1 MREIA
6 ATLRPRRPVSTG
18 GVAGLGRGF
27 ALPGHR
33 TASAAGQPARK
44 GLNMTPTR
52 LPTLPARASALVTAI
67 AAALGGLSLPAQA
80 RNVRLME
87 SVPDTIRVTR
97 THEILG
103 NLDLRFG
110 GDTARGAQLV
120 RRDVV
125 VKGVGTTQVKDV
137 GDDDRVRPTDHD
149 LCARAFED
157 AMTQLA
163 FAARGAR
170 ATAIV
175 GVISNYEGSVFD
187 DPVHFECHV
196 GALKAAVTLRA
207 QLASGPLA
215 STPSADVPV
224 VSPPPQPQPVSP
236 PQPRSDL
243 VPPPPA
249 PTFQPLPP
257 APAPASN

>member
-1 MREIA
+1 MKI
-6 ATLRPRRPVSTG
+6 
-18 GVAGLGRGF
+18 
-27 ALPGHR
+27 
-33 TASAAGQPARK
+33 SA
-44 GLNMTPTR
+44 R
-52 LPTLPARASALVTAI
+52 LPAIALV
-67 AAALGGLSLPAQA
+67 AAVALAPPAQA

-97 THEILG
+97 THDILG

-110 GDTARGAQLV
+110 GDSVHGANIL

-125 VKGVGTTQVKDV
+125 VKGVGTTKLRDV
-137 GDDDRVRPTDHD
+137 GDDDRVRPADHD

-175 GVISNYEGSVFD
+175 GVVSNYEGTVFD
-187 DPVHFECHV
+187 DPTHFECHV

-207 QLASGPLA
+207 QLATGAVVPDA
-215 STPSADVPV
+215 PAAAPV
-224 VSPPPQPQPVSP
+224 VSPPVLVVSP
-236 PQPRSDL
+236 PAPVQDVP
-243 VPPPPA
+243 PPPPA

-257 APAPASN
+257 RPASAPN

>member
-1 MREIA
+1 MKI
-6 ATLRPRRPVSTG
+6 
-18 GVAGLGRGF
+18 
-27 ALPGHR
+27 
-33 TASAAGQPARK
+33 SAC
-44 GLNMTPTR
+44 
-52 LPTLPARASALVTAI
+52 LPAVAFVAAVALAP
-67 AAALGGLSLPAQA
+67 PAQA

-97 THEILG
+97 THDILG

-110 GDTARGAQLV
+110 GDSIRGANIL

-125 VKGVGTTQVKDV
+125 VKGVGTTRLHDV
-137 GDDDRVRPTDHD
+137 GEDDRVRPADHD

-175 GVISNYEGSVFD
+175 GVVSNYEGTVFD
-187 DPVHFECHV
+187 DPTHFECHV

-207 QLASGPLA
+207 QLATGPVVPDA
-215 STPSADVPV
+215 SAPVPV
-224 VSPPPQPQPVSP
+224 APPPVPAVSPPAPVQDMP
-236 PQPRSDL
+236 
-243 VPPPPA
+243 PPPPA

-257 APAPASN
+257 RPASAPN

>member
-1 MREIA
+1 M
-6 ATLRPRRPVSTG
+6 TKLRFPFS
-18 GVAGLGRGF
+18 
-27 ALPGHR
+27 
-33 TASAAGQPARK
+33 
-44 GLNMTPTR
+44 
-52 LPTLPARASALVTAI
+52 ARAGASSAAI
-67 AAALGGLSLPAQA
+67 AAAVVGLAVPVQA

-87 SVPDTIRVTR
+87 SVPDTLRVTR

-110 GDTARGAQLV
+110 GDTARGASLV

-125 VKGVGTTQVKDV
+125 VKGVGSTKVKDV
-137 GDDDRVRPTDHD
+137 GDDERVRPTDHD

-175 GVISNYEGSVFD
+175 GVVSNYEGVLFD
-187 DPVHFECHV
+187 DPTHFECHV

-207 QLASGPLA
+207 QLAVGPVA
-215 STPSADVPV
+215 PTPPSEVPV
-224 VSPPPQPQPVSP
+224 VSPPPQPVSPAVPVISP
-236 PQPRSDL
+236 PQPRADL

-249 PTFQPLPP
+249 ATFQPLPP
-257 APAPASN
+257 APAPAPKQSQ

>member
-1 MREIA
+1 MSK
-6 ATLRPRRPVSTG
+6 L
-18 GVAGLGRGF
+18 
-27 ALPGHR
+27 
-33 TASAAGQPARK
+33 
-44 GLNMTPTR
+44 R
-52 LPTLPARASALVTAI
+52 LPPRPARATSVAI
-67 AAALGGLSLPAQA
+67 AIASVALSVSAPPAQA

-87 SVPDTIRVTR
+87 SVPDTLRVTR

-110 GDTARGAQLV
+110 GDTARGASLV

-125 VKGVGTTQVKDV
+125 VKGVGTTKVKDV
-137 GDDDRVRPTDHD
+137 GDDERVRPTDHD

-175 GVISNYEGSVFD
+175 GVVSNYEGVLFD
-187 DPVHFECHV
+187 DPVHYECHV

-207 QLASGPLA
+207 QLAVGPVA
-215 STPSADVPV
+215 PTPPSEVPV
-224 VSPPPQPQPVSP
+224 VAPPPQPVSP
-236 PQPRSDL
+236 AVPVISPPQPRADL
-243 VPPPPA
+243 VPPPPPA
-249 PTFQPLPP
+249 TFQPLPP
-257 APAPASN
+257 APAPAPN

>member
-1 MREIA
+1 MNDSR
-6 ATLRPRRPVSTG
+6 
-18 GVAGLGRGF
+18 F
-27 ALPGHR
+27 
-33 TASAAGQPARK
+33 
-44 GLNMTPTR
+44 
-52 LPTLPARASALVTAI
+52 PTLPARITAAV
-67 AAALGGLSLPAQA
+67 AAALALGGPCMPAQA

-87 SVPDTIRVTR
+87 SVPDTLRVTR

-110 GDTARGAQLV
+110 GDTARGASLV

-125 VKGVGTTQVKDV
+125 VKGVGTTKVKDV
-137 GDDDRVRPTDHD
+137 GDDERVRPTDHD

-175 GVISNYEGSVFD
+175 GVVSNYEGVLFD
-187 DPVHFECHV
+187 DPTHFECHV

-207 QLASGPLA
+207 QLAAGPVA
-215 STPSADVPV
+215 PTPPSEVPV
-224 VSPPPQPQPVSP
+224 VSPPPQPVAPAVPVISP
-236 PQPRSDL
+236 PPRADL
-243 VPPPPA
+243 VPPPA
-249 PTFQPLPP
+249 TFQPLPP
-257 APAPASN
+257 APAPAPNRSL

>member
-1 MREIA
+1 M
-6 ATLRPRRPVSTG
+6 T
-18 GVAGLGRGF
+18 F
-27 ALPGHR
+27 
-33 TASAAGQPARK
+33 PAR
-44 GLNMTPTR
+44 
-52 LPTLPARASALVTAI
+52 LPLLAAA
-67 AAALGGLSLPAQA
+67 AAALVALALPAQA

-97 THEILG
+97 THDILG
-103 NLDLRFG
+103 TLDLRFG
-110 GDTARGAQLV
+110 SDSARGAPLV

-125 VKGVGTTQVKDV
+125 VKGVGTTKLDDV
-137 GDDDRVRPTDHD
+137 GEDARVRPRDHE

-170 ATAIV
+170 GTAIV
-175 GVISNYEGSVFD
+175 GVVSNYEGTVFD

-207 QLASGPLA
+207 QIASGPLA
-215 STPSADVPV
+215 PVDVPV
-224 VSPPPQPQPVSP
+224 VSPPAAAPDTAVQPPVISP
-236 PQPRSDL
+236 PPATPDAPQ
-243 VPPPPA
+243 PPA

-257 APAPASN
+257 RPAPASN

>member
-1 MREIA
+1 MNTVRILPFPA
-6 ATLRPRRPVSTG
+6 HA
-18 GVAGLGRGF
+18 VAF
-27 ALPGHR
+27 A
-33 TASAAGQPARK
+33 
-44 GLNMTPTR
+44 
-52 LPTLPARASALVTAI
+52 AI
-67 AAALGGLSLPAQA
+67 AALAALASPAQA

-97 THEILG
+97 THDILG

-110 GDTARGAQLV
+110 GDSGRGASVV

-125 VKGVGTTQVKDV
+125 VKGVGTTKLDDV
-137 GDDDRVRPTDHD
+137 GDDDRVRPRDHE

-163 FAARGAR
+163 FAARNAR

-175 GVISNYEGSVFD
+175 GVISNYEGTVFD
-187 DPVHFECHV
+187 DPGHFECHA

-207 QLASGPLA
+207 QLVVGPVA
-215 STPSADVPV
+215 PAVVPM
-224 VSPPPQPQPVSP
+224 VSPPTPLPEPVAP
-236 PQPRSDL
+236 PPAPIPVAPAPDAT
-243 VPPPPA
+243 PPPPA

-257 APAPASN
+257 APSPSPN